1 MSDKREGYK
10 EHLVA
15 AEFRFDAHH
24 MAAEIIRLRA
34 ACSAPNEAVCQTL
47 GRALGSP
54 KFCDDQTNFPGATEA
69 DGVCVGDH
77 VAESLAT
84 EAARRIGE
92 LRAAEAAAFRR
103 GAEAARTEDMD
114 VCRIER
120 ELWLSD
126 DYRHVANR
134 CRERIAALPLPEDK

>member
-1 MSDKREGYK
+1 MNEVEKEGYK

-15 AEFRFDAHH
+15 AEFQFDAHH
-24 MAAEIIRLRA
+24 MAAEINRLRA
-34 ACSAPNEAVCQTL
+34 EASKAYEAVCQTL
-47 GRALGSP
+47 GRALGYP

-103 GAEAARTEDMD
+103 GAEAMKLQVKAY
-114 VCRIER
+114 C
-120 ELWLSD
+120 
-126 DYRHVANR
+126 VALVLAGQR
-134 CRERIAALPLPEDK
+134 GEFGPEVDALPLPEDKR